1 MLFGRMHGGAGAA
14 ARWACSSTLCR
25 LGSILT
31 APPSRQACTSGHARL
46 PELVAHEHAPLAL
59 GVLQSSSHLVSAE
72 AQRTLTTSPNVVR
85 TGKGGARSR
94 MSAGFAYGR
103 EPPRPEESLTR
114 FAHSSEFS
122 NPCRTSGGDSCIL
135 FGRRTKND
143 RTPRISKR
151 RRQSIVSAGLNPEL
165 RESMGA

>member
-72 AQRTLTTSPNVVR
+72 GAEDPNDFRPTWSEQVR
-85 TGKGGARSR
+85 
-94 MSAGFAYGR
+94 GR
-103 EPPRPEESLTR
+103 
-114 FAHSSEFS
+114 
-122 NPCRTSGGDSCIL
+122 
-135 FGRRTKND
+135 
-143 RTPRISKR
+143 
-151 RRQSIVSAGLNPEL
+151 
-165 RESMGA
+165 